1 MIKKTIILSLLRS
14 TLLLTGCSD
23 MHQID
28 DTPNY
33 DTNGLKRA
41 TVMYHYRDQDIF
53 RNIESYHY
61 HSSHHREHNQIETI
75 TKDDR
80 IIGFPIDTH

>member
-61 HSSHHREHNQIETI
+61 HSSHHRERDHVISSLS
-75 TKDDR
+75 DV
-80 IIGFPIDTH
+80 H